1 MQQVVHRHPIVDQR
15 QIIAEQLPDGEVEA
29 KTSVSNGRQHMM
41 SLSRGVD
48 GGDIPRRS
56 CRVAP
61 ATATTRISKMEAM
74 TDNPSGTAAVEL
86 LQISHAYA
94 SRHHSVAALTEVS
107 VAFRTG
113 TWTAVM
119 GTSGSGKSTLL
130 HCAGGLVR
138 PTSGR
143 VIVSGSDITDASD
156 RELTALRRTTIG
168 FVFQN
173 FNLIGSLTAEQN
185 VAMPLRLAGQRPRR
199 SDVRAVL
206 DRVGLA
212 DRRGHRPR
220 ELSGG
225 QQQRVAIA
233 RAMVTGPAVLLA
245 DEPTGALDS
254 NTSRALLAMMRGM
267 VVEQQQTIVMVT
279 HDPMVA
285 AAADRVLFLSDG
297 RIVDEI
303 HAPTA
308 PAVADRLARLE
319 ADPAAPVG

>member
-1 MQQVVHRHPIVDQR
+1 M
-15 QIIAEQLPDGEVEA
+15 
-29 KTSVSNGRQHMM
+29 N
-41 SLSRGVD
+41 
-48 GGDIPRRS
+48 
-56 CRVAP
+56 
-61 ATATTRISKMEAM
+61 AM
-74 TDNPSGTAAVEL
+74 TDFHSGQAAVEL
-86 LQISHAYA
+86 LQVSHVYT
-94 SRHHSVAALTEVS
+94 SKHHSVAALADVS
-107 VAFRTG
+107 IGFRTG

-119 GTSGSGKSTLL
+119 GPSGSGKSTLM
-130 HCAGGLVR
+130 HCAGGLER

-143 VIVSGSDITDASD
+143 VIVSGCDITDAND
-156 RELTALRRTTIG
+156 RALTALRRTTIG

-173 FNLIGSLTAEQN
+173 FNLIGSLSAEQN

-199 SDVRAVL
+199 SEVRAVL

-233 RAMVTGPAVLLA
+233 RAMVTRPAVLLA

-254 NTSRALLAMMRGM
+254 NTSRALLAMMRAM
-267 VVEQQQTIVMVT
+267 VVDQQQTIVMVT

-285 AAADRVLFLSDG
+285 AAADRVLFLNDG
-297 RIVDEI
+297 RMVDEI
-303 HAPTA
+303 SAPTA

-319 ADPAAPVG
+319 ADPAALAG